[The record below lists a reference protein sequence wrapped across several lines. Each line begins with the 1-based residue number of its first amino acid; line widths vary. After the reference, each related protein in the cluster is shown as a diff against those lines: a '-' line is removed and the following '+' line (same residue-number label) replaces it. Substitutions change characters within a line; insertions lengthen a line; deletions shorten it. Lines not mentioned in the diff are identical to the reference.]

1 MASEA
6 VFRVHFEDGTKINV
20 TATDT
25 AAAKIEA
32 LKRQKGIVTKIK
44 LNRERD

>member
-6 VFRVHFEDGTKINV
+6 VFRVHFEDGTKVNV
-20 TATDT
+20 TAKDA

-32 LKRQKGIVTKIK
+32 LKRQKGIIAKIK